1 MVEQPLAVYPVAR
14 NGISG
19 QQEVPVREHPF
30 EPGLSDRQRGF
41 AHRPMDG
48 CQPFNPSERHSWSV
62 AEDQSKKIEEL
73 TARIAEL
80 ESAVREVARP
90 YSELVDQLSRF
101 QDTVQKYFR
110 LMDLYQRHGVIP
122 IETIL
127 PGVKDPISKDIMR
140 LLLDKPGLNISE
152 ITEELRQRR
161 GSASRRIVRDRLGEL
176 LEKGMLVERTGKMEK
191 TYNIR
196 VGGQEM
202 VRSAR
207 IDQVGWPAYH
217 LTGWRKER

>member
-1 MVEQPLAVYPVAR
+1 M
-14 NGISG
+14 
-19 QQEVPVREHPF
+19 
-30 EPGLSDRQRGF
+30 
-41 AHRPMDG
+41 
-48 CQPFNPSERHSWSV
+48 

-101 QDTVQKYFR
+101 QDTVQKYFK
-110 LMDLYQRHGVIP
+110 LMDLYQRHGVIS

-176 LEKGMLVERTGKMEK
+176 QEKGMLVEDG
-191 TYNIR
+191 IR
-196 VGGQEM
+196 VF
-202 VRSAR
+202 
-207 IDQVGWPAYH
+207 DP
-217 LTGWRKER
+217 KEVYKK